1 MCGEINSQETN
12 KRHIL
17 VESRNIFHKGI
28 TMRRATGFGHPPHFI
43 STTFSLYKPLLPKL
57 EPRRAKNKIEEEEL
71 VAYKSGIHL
80 GRKTVLNQF

>member
-17 VESRNIFHKGI
+17 VVSRNIFHKGI
-28 TMRRATGFGHPPHFI
+28 MRQATGFGHPPHFMP
-43 STTFSLYKPLLPKL
+43 TTFALYKPLLPKL